1 MILPPLPRK
10 MHTKVDRG
18 TCRSARILKLV
29 YCKMTIRSLR
39 TAPNKTP
46 YDEKQTS
53 KGKETK
59 YDTTRYENPKPF
71 EGKREHIP
79 QPAEISCGAG
89 NCGAE
94 VHRNL

>member
-1 MILPPLPRK
+1 MILPTLPRK
-10 MHTKVDRG
+10 MQTKVDTG
-18 TCRSARILKLV
+18 TCRSARTLKPV
-29 YCKMTIRSLR
+29 YCKMTTRLLR
-39 TAPNKTP
+39 TTPNKTP

-53 KGKETK
+53 KVKETK
-59 YDTTRYENPKPF
+59 YDTTGYENPKPF
-71 EGKREHIP
+71 VGKRERIP